1 MAYFFGEPKTIRNGI
16 PRIDL
21 DILTGVFHFGYLD
34 IHMKMHFWCFRNLT
48 KILFSRSSRGQNN
61 PHKLLDSSQVAWP
74 VQAQMSFDRFS
85 LLIEANAGDNVECR
99 WLVVP
104 RFLAYLHR
112 FTSYYIHVYI
122 YICVCVHAMQNGSHV
137 PNSGFSKSQPFNH
150 PTFTQGYQWLAPI
163 PPGPFLIGTAF
174 GDHHILPAELK
185 KKRRTPSHPNNWQLV
200 IVPIK

>member
-1 MAYFFGEPKTIRNGI
+1 MAYIFGEPKTIRNGI

-34 IHMKMHFWCFRNLT
+34 IHIKNALLMLQKSYKNP
-48 KILFSRSSRGQNN
+48 ILFSRSIRGQNN
-61 PHKLLDSSQVAWP
+61 PHKFLASSQVAWP

-99 WLVVP
+99 WLVVL

-122 YICVCVHAMQNGSHV
+122 YICVCVHAMKNGSHV

-150 PTFTQGYQWLAPI
+150 PTFTQGSPKAISGWLPSL
-163 PPGPFLIGTAF
+163 PGLF
-174 GDHHILPAELK
+174 
-185 KKRRTPSHPNNWQLV
+185 
-200 IVPIK
+200 